1 MRGVKFARYAALCV
15 ASMAPPLCVDA
26 ICPDACGLSAVPFG
40 CVGGEYFPEKEPEKD
55 IYMFLAIVL
64 FCAGLLLLYYGA
76 ECLVNGSSSLAL
88 SFGIRPLIIGMTVVS
103 FATSMPELL
112 VSLLAMG
119 KGSADIA
126 VGNILGSNISN
137 IALILGVSAIV
148 VPLTVRRSLLKRELP
163 FMLLATMVL
172 WILCLDRVL
181 TRIDAAV
188 LLSLL
193 VFFIYYCIKT
203 ARLGGSDLPLPEK
216 TIARQKQMRRRDWS
230 YILVGIVGLGFG
242 AHWMVGSAVFMA
254 RTIGLSELFI
264 GTTIVA
270 LGTSLPELAA
280 SLMSVAKGEMD
291 IGIGNVVG
299 SNIFNIL
306 FVLGVTSLFT
316 PIAVEASVL
325 TFELPVVMLFS
336 VAVLPLCLHKY
347 VLGRGKGVLL
357 VAGYLLFILALLY
370 WK

>member
-1 MRGVKFARYAALCV
+1 MPLIEKNVPRGSPVLAPALDRIF
-15 ASMAPPLCVDA
+15 L
-26 ICPDACGLSAVPFG
+26 
-40 CVGGEYFPEKEPEKD
+40 KEL
-55 IYMFLAIVL
+55 YMLIAIVM
-64 FCAGLLLLYYGA
+64 FCAGLLLLYFGA
-76 ECLVNGSSSLAL
+76 EYLVNGSSSLAL

-119 KGSADIA
+119 KGSSDIA

-137 IALILGVSAIV
+137 IALILGVSAMV
-148 VPLTVRRSLLKRELP
+148 VPLSVRRSLLRRELP

-172 WILCLDRVL
+172 WTLCLDRAL
-181 TRIDAAV
+181 TRADAGI
-188 LLSLL
+188 LLILL
-193 VFFIYYCIKT
+193 VFFIYYCLKT
-203 ARLGGSDLPLPEK
+203 ARLSGSDLPLPEESV
-216 TIARQKQMRRRDWS
+216 ARQKKSRRRDWI
-230 YILVGIVGLGFG
+230 YIIAGIGGLGFG
-242 AHWMVGSAVFMA
+242 ADWMVGSAVFMA
-254 RTIGLSELFI
+254 RSVGLSELFI

-306 FVLGVTSLFT
+306 FVLGVTPLFA
-316 PIAVEASVL
+316 PVSVEASVL

-336 VAVLPLCLHKY
+336 VMMLPLCLHKY
-347 VLGRGKGVLL
+347 VLGRGKGIVL
-357 VAGYLLFILALLY
+357 VAGYLLFIVALLY

>member
-1 MRGVKFARYAALCV
+1 ML
-15 ASMAPPLCVDA
+15 
-26 ICPDACGLSAVPFG
+26 
-40 CVGGEYFPEKEPEKD
+40 
-55 IYMFLAIVL
+55 LAIVM
-64 FCAGLLLLYYGA
+64 FCAGLLLLYFGA
-76 ECLVNGSSSLAL
+76 ESLVKGSSSLAL

-119 KGSADIA
+119 KGSSDIA

-137 IALILGVSAIV
+137 IALVLGVSAMV
-148 VPLTVRRSLLKRELP
+148 VPLSVRQSLLKRELP

-172 WILCLDRVL
+172 WSLCLDHVL
-181 TRIDAAV
+181 TRLDALV

-193 VFFIYYCIKT
+193 VFFIYYCLKT
-203 ARLGGSDLPLPEK
+203 ARLSGSDLPLPEES
-216 TIARQKQMRRRDWS
+216 IARQKQSRRQDWV
-230 YILVGIVGLGFG
+230 YILAGIGGLGFG
-242 AHWMVGSAVFMA
+242 ADWMVGSAVFMA
-254 RTIGLSELFI
+254 RSIGLSELFI

-306 FVLGVTSLFT
+306 FVLGITPLFA

-336 VAVLPLCLHKY
+336 VLMLPLCVHKY
-347 VLGRGKGVLL
+347 VLGRGKGILL
-357 VAGYLLFILALLY
+357 VAGYILFILALLY

>member
-1 MRGVKFARYAALCV
+1 MLV
-15 ASMAPPLCVDA
+15 AML
-26 ICPDACGLSAVPFG
+26 
-40 CVGGEYFPEKEPEKD
+40 
-55 IYMFLAIVL
+55 M
-64 FCAGLLLLYYGA
+64 FCAGLLLLYFGA
-76 ECLVNGSSSLAL
+76 EYLVQGSSSLAL
-88 SFGIRPLIIGMTVVS
+88 SFGVRPLIIGMTVVS

-119 KGSADIA
+119 KGSSDIA

-137 IALILGVSAIV
+137 IALVLGVSAIV
-148 VPLTVRRSLLKRELP
+148 VPLSVRRSLLKRELP

-172 WILCLDRVL
+172 WSLCLDRLL
-181 TRIDAAV
+181 TRFDAAV

-193 VFFIYYCIKT
+193 VFFIYYCLKT
-203 ARLGGSDLPLPEK
+203 ARLSGSDLPLPEES
-216 TIARQKQMRRRDWS
+216 IARQKQSRRRDWI
-230 YILVGIVGLGFG
+230 YILAGIGGLGFG
-242 AHWMVGSAVFMA
+242 ADWMVGAAVFMA
-254 RTIGLSELFI
+254 RSIGLSELFI

-306 FVLGVTSLFT
+306 FVLGVTPLFAPVT
-316 PIAVEASVL
+316 VSASVL
-325 TFELPVVMLFS
+325 SFELPVVMLFS
-336 VAVLPLCLHKY
+336 VMLLPLCVHNY
-347 VLGRGKGVLL
+347 VLGRGKGIILIV
-357 VAGYLLFILALLY
+357 GYVLFILALLY